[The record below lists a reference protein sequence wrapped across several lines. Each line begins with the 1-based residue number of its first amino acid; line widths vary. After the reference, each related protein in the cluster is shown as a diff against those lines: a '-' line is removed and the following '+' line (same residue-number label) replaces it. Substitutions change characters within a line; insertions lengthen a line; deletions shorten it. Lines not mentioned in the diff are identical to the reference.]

1 MADESRDTGSRSA
14 HKLNVFISYSRDDHY
29 FADQLDAALILHN
42 FEVALDRQGISGGED
57 WQSRLGSLIRDADTI
72 VFVLSP
78 SSASSDTCRWEVK
91 QAVSLGKR
99 IIPAL
104 CRPLEDAVP
113 PPELSEL
120 NYIFFYDEARSPG
133 SGWGTGQAKLVAALN
148 TDLDWLRE
156 HTRLLQ
162 RASEWQ
168 SGGRPSNRLLSGD
181 DIAAA
186 KTWAAR
192 RPKDAPE
199 PTALHFDFIRAS
211 EDFEGERQSEER
223 RRLEERERLVHEAE
237 RATAE
242 RAAAQKRETA
252 AARRVVQRT
261 LIGGLAVLVFALLA
275 GTFGVFAWL
284 QRGAAEMRK
293 VQADA
298 EATRAESAARDA
310 AAAREQAVTTRNAAV
325 LAQSQYLADLSLRE
339 TEERNNPV
347 NGFLLALEAL
357 PDKDSDDPLQRDK
370 RFWPPAEMSLEL
382 ARRRYGSGRLSALAT
397 TNCLRW
403 PQTAATSH

>member
-1 MADESRDTGSRSA
+1 MADESRDTGSRRA

-78 SSASSDTCRWEVK
+78 SSASSDTCRWKVN

-104 CRPLEDAVP
+104 CRPLEGAVP

-120 NYIFFYDEARSPG
+120 NYIFFYDEPRSPG
-133 SGWGTGQAKLVAALN
+133 SGWGTGQARLVAALN

-192 RPKDAPE
+192 RPKNAPE

-211 EDFEGERQSEER
+211 QDFEGERQSEER

-261 LIGGLAVLVFALLA
+261 LIGGVAALVFALLA
-275 GTFGVFAWL
+275 VAFGAFARF
-284 QRGAAEMRK
+284 QQGAAE
-293 VQADA
+293 A
-298 EATRAESAARDA
+298 ETARAESAAKDA
-310 AAAREQAVTTRNAAV
+310 AAAREQAVTTRDAAV
-325 LAQSQYLADLSLRE
+325 LAQSQYLADLS
-339 TEERNNPV
+339 
-347 NGFLLALEAL
+347 
-357 PDKDSDDPLQRDK
+357 
-370 RFWPPAEMSLEL
+370 
-382 ARRRYGSGRLSALAT
+382 
-397 TNCLRW
+397 
-403 PQTAATSH
+403 